1 MLQWQARVLAS
12 VERGGGGLLV
22 KETGEGGGRGQS

>member
-12 VERGGGGLLV
+12 VEKGVLLV
-22 KETGEGGGRGQS
+22 KETGERRGGRGQS